1 MYLPRVMP
9 CLLLHEQRLV
19 KTQKFAS
26 PSYVGDPINAVKIF
40 NELEVDELIL
50 LDIQASKKNIGPDYE
65 HISQIVSE
73 AFMPVAVGGG
83 IKNIDQAAKLI
94 NIGVE
99 KIIVNT
105 GVHKNFQVITDV
117 SQRFGC
123 QSAVLAVDIKNTFL
137 AGYKIYDHT
146 IKKALS
152 VDILTFIQNGI
163 RAGAGE
169 IFVNFVDNDGLGM
182 GYNYELITR
191 ISQNI
196 EVPLV
201 VCGGAGKLEDMRKAV
216 DAGATAT
223 AAGSIFVYAG
233 KHRAVMI
240 NYPGYLKIKKLFN
253 EQ

>member
-1 MYLPRVMP
+1 MHLPRVMP

-50 LDIQASKKNIGPDYE
+50 LDIQASKKNIGPDYDNIRE
-65 HISQIVSE
+65 IVSE

-83 IKNIDQAAKLI
+83 IKDINQAAKLI

-105 GVHKNFQVITDV
+105 GAHKNFQVITDI
-117 SQRFGC
+117 SQRFGS
-123 QSAVLAVDIKNTFL
+123 QSAVLAVDIKKVFL
-137 AGYKIYDHT
+137 GGHKIFDHST
-146 IKKALS
+146 KKTLS
-152 VDILTFIQNGI
+152 TDILIFIQNGI
-163 RAGAGE
+163 KAGAGE
-169 IFVNFVDNDGLGM
+169 IFVNFVDNDGLGI
-182 GYNYELITR
+182 GYNYEIITY

-201 VCGGAGKLEDMRKAV
+201 VCGGAGKLEDMYQAV
-216 DAGATAT
+216 QAGATAT
-223 AAGSIFVYAG
+223 AAGSMFVYTG

-240 NYPGYLKIKKLFN
+240 NYPGYFKIKELFN
-253 EQ
+253 E

>member
-1 MYLPRVMP
+1 MYLPRVIP
-9 CLLLHEQRLV
+9 CLLLDEQRLV

-50 LDIQASKKNIGPDYE
+50 LDIQASKKNTEPDYE
-65 HISQIVSE
+65 HISEIVSE

-105 GVHKNFQVITDV
+105 GAHKSFQVITDI
-117 SQRFGC
+117 SQRFGS
-123 QSAVLAVDIKNTFL
+123 QSAVLAIDIKKTFL

-146 IKKALS
+146 TKKTLPI
-152 VDILTFIQNGI
+152 DTLTFIQNGI
-163 RAGAGE
+163 RSGAGE
-169 IFVNFVDNDGLGM
+169 IFVNFVDNDGLGG
-182 GYNYELITR
+182 GYNYDVITY

-201 VCGGAGKLEDMRKAV
+201 VCG
-216 DAGATAT
+216 
-223 AAGSIFVYAG
+223 
-233 KHRAVMI
+233 
-240 NYPGYLKIKKLFN
+240 
-253 EQ
+253 